1 MAIERLRDQDD
12 ESIDERDEREE
23 EPKISRGEEAEL
35 PGPVQLYLQEI
46 GAVRLLTAKEEV
58 EIAKEIEN
66 GRLLARHQRELTAL
80 GEPLSYESQARY
92 LLERLVKL
100 TERVRHVI
108 AADDV
113 EKYSEILFEP
123 SFQKSIEAQIDT
135 ELADSIADVVGTS
148 GQQIIDDLWELSVGS
163 RMVTPE
169 VLDAGSDDEAN
180 VMQLARHLREFERR
194 AGEAKD
200 RMMRANLRLVVAIAK
215 RYQNRGLPLL
225 DLIQE
230 GNTGLIRGVEKFD
243 YRRGF
248 KFSTYATWWI
258 RQAVT
263 RALAD
268 QSRTVRLPVHV
279 VETASKYRKAL
290 DSLLVELG
298 REPTT
303 AEIAG
308 RLGMSE
314 DQVSQLQDALTRQP
328 ISLEQPLGS
337 EGDGRLEDVIEQVM
351 ISPIEEATAELL
363 KDDLSTALRVLP
375 PREREIITLRYGL
388 VDRQQRTLEEVGR
401 HFNLTRE
408 RVRQIEARAL
418 ALLRESPEMRS
429 LLEYLH
435 NGEG

>member
-1 MAIERLRDQDD
+1 MAIERLNDQDD
-12 ESIDERDEREE
+12 DEIEEHEE
-23 EPKISRGEEAEL
+23 ESTLSRDQEAEL

-66 GRLLARHQRELTAL
+66 GRLLARHQRDLTSL
-80 GEPLSYESQARY
+80 GQSLTYESQARY
-92 LLERLVKL
+92 LLNRLLKL
-100 TERVRHVI
+100 TERVRHVV
-108 AADDV
+108 AADEV
-113 EKYSEILFEP
+113 EKVSDILFAP
-123 SFQKSIEAQIDT
+123 SLQRSIEAQIDT
-135 ELADSIADVVGTS
+135 ELAEAIADVVGTS
-148 GQQIIDDLWELSVGS
+148 GQQVIDDLWELSVGS

-169 VLDAGSDDEAN
+169 ELDLGPEDETN
-180 VMQLARHLREFERR
+180 VMHLAHHLREYERL

-290 DSLLVELG
+290 DSLLVEQG
-298 REPTT
+298 REPTN
-303 AEIAG
+303 AEIAS
-308 RLGMSE
+308 RLGMTVE
-314 DQVSQLQDALTRQP
+314 AVEQLQDALTRQP

>member
-1 MAIERLRDQDD
+1 MDDREKEIEEAEEESTLSRDQ
-12 ESIDERDEREE
+12 
-23 EPKISRGEEAEL
+23 EAEL

-58 EIAKEIEN
+58 ELAKEIEN
-66 GRLLARHQRELTAL
+66 GRLLARHQRELTSNGQTL
-80 GEPLSYESQARY
+80 TYESQARY
-92 LLERLVKL
+92 LLERLIKL
-100 TERVRHVI
+100 TERVRPVV
-108 AADDV
+108 APDAG
-113 EKYSEILFEP
+113 EKSSEVLFEP
-123 SFQKSIEAQIDT
+123 GFQKSIVAQIDT
-135 ELADSIADVVGTS
+135 GLADAIGDVIGTS
-148 GQQIIDDLWELSVGS
+148 GQQVIEDLWELSVGS

-169 VLDAGSDDEAN
+169 ELDDGLDDEG
-180 VMQLARHLREFERR
+180 VLFSLARHLREFERK
-194 AGEAKD
+194 AGESKD

-290 DSLLVELG
+290 DSLLVEQG

-308 RLGMSE
+308 RLGMTVDAVE
-314 DQVSQLQDALTRQP
+314 QLQDALTRQP

>member
-1 MAIERLRDQDD
+1 VANPEIDD
-12 ESIDERDEREE
+12 ELEAAEAEEDEE
-23 EPKISRGEEAEL
+23 EKQALSFDQEAEL
-35 PGPVQLYLQEI
+35 PGPVQMYLQEI
-46 GAVRLLTAKEEV
+46 GAVRLLTKAEEV
-58 EIAKEIEN
+58 ELAKQIEN
-66 GRLLARHQRELTAL
+66 GRLLARHQRELTACRDEL
-80 GEPLSYESQARY
+80 TYTAQARY
-92 LLERLVKL
+92 LLKRLRKL
-100 TERVRHVI
+100 TDRVRPVV
-108 AADDV
+108 AED
-113 EKYSEILFEP
+113 ESQSYSEILFDP
-123 SFQKSIEAQIDT
+123 SFQSSIQMEIDPT
-135 ELADSIADVVGTS
+135 LADAIADLVGTS
-148 GQQIIDDLWELSVGS
+148 GKQVIDDLWELSVGS

-169 VLDAGSDDEAN
+169 QLDAGPEDDTN
-180 VMQLARHLREFERR
+180 VMAVARALKDHERR

-200 RMMRANLRLVVAIAK
+200 RMMRANLRLVVAVAK

-263 RALAD
+263 RSLAD

-298 REPTT
+298 REPTA
-303 AEIAG
+303 AEIAERMG
-308 RLGMSE
+308 VAPE
-314 DQVSQLQDALTRQP
+314 AVEQLQEALARQP
-328 ISLEQPLGS
+328 ISLEQPLGQ
-337 EGDGRLEDVIEQVM
+337 EGDGKLEDVIEQVM
-351 ISPIEEATAELL
+351 ASPIEEATAELL

-375 PREREIITLRYGL
+375 PREREIISLRYGL
-388 VDRQQRTLEEVGR
+388 QDHKQRTLEEVGR

-435 NGEG
+435 NGEN

>member
-1 MAIERLRDQDD
+1 MDD
-12 ESIDERDEREE
+12 VEDAEE
-23 EPKISRGEEAEL
+23 EEETLNRDTEAEL

-46 GAVRLLTAKEEV
+46 GAVRLLTAREEV
-58 EIAKEIEN
+58 ELAKSIEN
-66 GRLLARHQRELTAL
+66 GRLLAKHQRELTASGVNL
-80 GEPLSYESQARY
+80 TYEAQAKY
-92 LLERLVKL
+92 LLQRLQKL
-100 TERVRHVI
+100 TDRVRHIVDTDEG
-108 AADDV
+108 ASHSSV
-113 EKYSEILFEP
+113 LF
-123 SFQKSIEAQIDT
+123 SDSLQRSIEMQIDT
-135 ELADSIADVVGTS
+135 DLAEAIADVVGTS
-148 GQQIIDDLWELSVGS
+148 GGQIVEDLWELSVGS

-169 VLDAGSDDEAN
+169 ELDAGPDDEAN
-180 VMQLARHLREFERR
+180 VAALAASLREHEHR

-290 DSLLVELG
+290 DSLLVEHG

-303 AEIAG
+303 QEIAA
-308 RLGMSE
+308 RIGMTVE
-314 DQVSQLQDALTRQP
+314 QVEQLQEALTRQP

-351 ISPIEEATAELL
+351 VSPIEEATAELL

-435 NGEG
+435 NGE

>member
-1 MAIERLRDQDD
+1 
-12 ESIDERDEREE
+12 
-23 EPKISRGEEAEL
+23 
-35 PGPVQLYLQEI
+35 
-46 GAVRLLTAKEEV
+46 
-58 EIAKEIEN
+58 
-66 GRLLARHQRELTAL
+66 
-80 GEPLSYESQARY
+80 
-92 LLERLVKL
+92 
-100 TERVRHVI
+100 
-108 AADDV
+108 
-113 EKYSEILFEP
+113 
-123 SFQKSIEAQIDT
+123 
-135 ELADSIADVVGTS
+135 
-148 GQQIIDDLWELSVGS
+148 
-163 RMVTPE
+163 
-169 VLDAGSDDEAN
+169 
-180 VMQLARHLREFERR
+180 
-194 AGEAKD
+194 
-200 RMMRANLRLVVAIAK
+200 MMRANLRLVVAVAK

-263 RALAD
+263 RSLAD

-298 REPTT
+298 REPTA
-303 AEIAG
+303 AEIADRMG
-308 RLGMSE
+308 VTPDAVE
-314 DQVSQLQDALTRQP
+314 QLQEALARQP

-337 EGDGRLEDVIEQVM
+337 EGDGKLEDVIEQVM
-351 ISPIEEATAELL
+351 ASPIEEATAELL

-375 PREREIITLRYGL
+375 PREREIISLRYGL
-388 VDRQQRTLEEVGR
+388 IDRKQRTLEEVGR